1 MDTGEGSHTK
11 TKTKKNSYNSWT
23 YEECQELQA
32 TLVEAI
38 KREWRDKSGSINKAT
53 VETKILPMLNKKL
66 KCNKTYTN
74 YLSRMKTLRREYN
87 VYSELLRF
95 SSGFGWDPIRKQ
107 FTAPDDVW
115 AAYLLGHPRHENLR
129 TNTFEDFEDLQL
141 IFETV
146 IAKGINTFGL
156 GSDSNAETFEDEDDD
171 LQARDDL
178 GDDDEV
184 DEVSVKPKLPT
195 RKRAKTSRNG
205 DPLDSTNNHGE
216 SSEKVLTEMVGVST
230 QIISL
235 IQQREERQQREV
247 ELREI
252 QKKKN
257 NVWDAVKEIPDLEDH
272 VRYDAVTKIH
282 TLKMKDVFVS
292 MSVEDRLGWILRNT

>member
-1 MDTGEGSHTK
+1 MDTGEGSHTE
-11 TKTKKNSYNSWT
+11 TKTKKNSYNAWT

-38 KREWRDKSGSINKAT
+38 KRGWRDKNGSISKAT

-115 AAYLLGHPRHENLR
+115 AAYLLGHPRHEKLR
-129 TNTFEDFEDLQL
+129 TSTFEDFEDLQL

-184 DEVSVKPKLPT
+184 DKVFVKPKLPT
-195 RKRAKTSRNG
+195 
-205 DPLDSTNNHGE
+205 
-216 SSEKVLTEMVGVST
+216 
-230 QIISL
+230 
-235 IQQREERQQREV
+235 
-247 ELREI
+247 
-252 QKKKN
+252 
-257 NVWDAVKEIPDLEDH
+257 
-272 VRYDAVTKIH
+272 
-282 TLKMKDVFVS
+282 
-292 MSVEDRLGWILRNT
+292 